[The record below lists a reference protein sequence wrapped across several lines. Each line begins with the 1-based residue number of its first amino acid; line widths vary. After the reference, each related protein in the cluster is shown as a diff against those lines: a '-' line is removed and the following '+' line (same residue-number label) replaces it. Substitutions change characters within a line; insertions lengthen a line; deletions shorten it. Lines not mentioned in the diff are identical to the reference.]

1 MYFLANWSKDKAR
14 TWSGTCWGLFHAL
27 MKYYDVKDI
36 NVNRKKSLVER
47 ILRKISIIKSDMDL
61 NDIITIRKQL
71 MPKFSI
77 CEESLIFQFKEY
89 IPTTVHIKSFIY
101 QDLTVSYVKYMATHL
116 PELFKIS
123 GFQYFTLDAIE
134 RKLALERE
142 YQQSCT
148 GIFCMGEW
156 LRKYLIDTIGI
167 ASNRVHAVG
176 GGVNLNINK
185 LSSSMKRGNKILFV
199 GRDFIRKGGYLTYE
213 AFCELKRQKPDCE
226 LYVAGPASNPIK
238 SPINGYHFLGDCN
251 SDILAYY
258 FNLCDIFCM
267 PSYFEAYG
275 LVFIEAL
282 TYGLPC
288 IGRNCYEMP
297 YFIQDGVT
305 GFLIDE
311 DNPLLLA
318 NRMLQLLENET
329 IKQNVLARREWY
341 VQNYSWD
348 AVAQRIL
355 QVISN

>member
-1 MYFLANWSKDKAR
+1 
-14 TWSGTCWGLFHAL
+14 
-27 MKYYDVKDI
+27 
-36 NVNRKKSLVER
+36 
-47 ILRKISIIKSDMDL
+47 
-61 NDIITIRKQL
+61 
-71 MPKFSI
+71 
-77 CEESLIFQFKEY
+77 
-89 IPTTVHIKSFIY
+89 
-101 QDLTVSYVKYMATHL
+101 
-116 PELFKIS
+116 
-123 GFQYFTLDAIE
+123 
-134 RKLALERE
+134 
-142 YQQSCT
+142 
-148 GIFCMGEW
+148 
-156 LRKYLIDTIGI
+156 
-167 ASNRVHAVG
+167 
-176 GGVNLNINK
+176 
-185 LSSSMKRGNKILFV
+185 MKRGNKILFV